1 MNELL
6 AVAGVAGAVLAV
18 VGLAACVI
26 EWWSDR

>member
-6 AVAGVAGAVLAV
+6 AAAGVAVAVLAAI
-18 VGLAACVI
+18 GLAACVI